1 MSQTQLSESEQGE
14 RSVRQFANQLSP
26 EAVAQAMLNMLHARG
41 RQIEVQ
47 RQQKQQEN
55 AAEEEP
61 AAEQKTGPESI
72 DSTTSQSESPD
83 TPVTR

>member
-55 AAEEEP
+55 AAEE
-61 AAEQKTGPESI
+61 KTGQESI

-83 TPVTR
+83 TPATR

>member
-14 RSVRQFANQLSP
+14 RLSQQYAGQMSR
-26 EAVAQAMLNMLHARG
+26 EAIAQAMLNMLHARG
-41 RQIEVQ
+41 RQIEEK
-47 RQQKQQEN
+47 RQQKRV
-55 AAEEEP
+55 AEEEP